1 MITAAVTYAKTPG
14 GNRIHVMRTA
24 VMTVCGS
31 RVFQLVMVEAPIPRQ
46 HLCEWCA
53 AELEKGKR

>member
-1 MITAAVTYAKTPG
+1 VTVAELTYAKTPG
-14 GNRIHVMRTA
+14 GNRIHVMRAADT
-24 VMTVCGS
+24 TLCGS
-31 RVFQLVMVEAPIPRQ
+31 RVFQLVLVETPIPAK